1 MAETTVRG
9 RRTLATRARIAD
21 AALKLFLDHGYA
33 ETTINE
39 IAEAAGVSR
48 RTVFHHFPTKAA
60 MLFDHLVTRREEALQ
75 RLRERPP
82 AEPILASLHAVLRA
96 LCEQGY
102 DRRLLAQIRA
112 VMATEPQFAGDQFSL
127 VSKPFME
134 NVISTLENRPG
145 QRHSAL
151 EVRALTRMAF
161 DWVVTAAHVYL
172 VEDRPS
178 LVACFD
184 EVVETCV
191 QAATQDFR

>member
-48 RTVFHHFPTKAA
+48 RTVFHHFPPPAA

-102 DRRLLAQIRA
+102 DRRLLLQI
-112 VMATEPQFAGDQFSL
+112 
-127 VSKPFME
+127 
-134 NVISTLENRPG
+134 RPG